1 MSNDVLDFRNHCF
14 AMVLTIYLLAECI
27 STLYF
32 FSLGKVY
39 YLMASFVQVPDLV
52 ITFSFESS
60 RKKSL
65 LFEDISVVLI

>member
-1 MSNDVLDFRNHCF
+1 
-14 AMVLTIYLLAECI
+14 
-27 STLYF
+27 
-32 FSLGKVY
+32 
-39 YLMASFVQVPDLV
+39 MASFVQVPDLV